1 MIVTCNYTVILFSA
15 SRYDMRMS
23 HNREELLDN
32 FENGTVV
39 DTTDLIPLPAGTMEI
54 FNFTPQN
61 ITIKNGT
68 VLYFVL
74 VAIDKVNQM
83 SEPSNLAKAL
93 LFIPPDPKS
102 NSKSDAMVLLILLA
116 VFFATGVVVLTVYYL
131 VRKKRPY

>member
-1 MIVTCNYTVILFSA
+1 MIVTYTVILFSA

-54 FNFTPQN
+54 FSFTPQN

-93 LFIPPDPKS
+93 LFIPPDPRS
-102 NSKSDAMVLLILLA
+102 NSKTGAMVLLILLA
-116 VFFATGVVVLTVYYL
+116 VFFTTGVVVLSVYCL
-131 VRKKRPY
+131 IRKKRQY